1 MNKPVD
7 SGADEADEGEDSVE
21 ITRPRAPMS
30 VRAMPQHQTVRVSLL
45 KPILNMS
52 RFFVGDTI
60 PRVKDAKDTYDRIRD
75 MIARNIPFKE
85 SDKGLLNKLIMLLM
99 KQEKDPNLRGPF
111 NATRLLTGLV
121 LFVIE
126 DDYFF
131 IPEVSE
137 HASLPK
143 LEELAQE
150 LGREHQAR
158 CDTVFATVMINKLQ
172 IRSADELDAVAQRLP
187 GQGRTEEVYQVIARL
202 RTHLREGE
210 RIFSRHAE
218 GERKQKHAERLK
230 AAYSRAANLI
240 ARLIAVSP
248 ESDHERLRARIKLRE
263 LQRIEIDALGA
274 QVVSERDQEE
284 ETRNLLRSTE
294 VEGGLNLSTEM
305 SVEQRQEVATQ
316 LEKLMHEAEEE
327 DEGEEKGEG
336 DEEAGWFFDME

>member
-1 MNKPVD
+1 
-7 SGADEADEGEDSVE
+7 
-21 ITRPRAPMS
+21 
-30 VRAMPQHQTVRVSLL
+30 
-45 KPILNMS
+45 
-52 RFFVGDTI
+52 
-60 PRVKDAKDTYDRIRD
+60 
-75 MIARNIPFKE
+75 
-85 SDKGLLNKLIMLLM
+85 
-99 KQEKDPNLRGPF
+99 
-111 NATRLLTGLV
+111 
-121 LFVIE
+121 
-126 DDYFF
+126 
-131 IPEVSE
+131 
-137 HASLPK
+137 
-143 LEELAQE
+143 
-150 LGREHQAR
+150 
-158 CDTVFATVMINKLQ
+158 MINKLQ

-210 RIFSRHAE
+210 RIFSRHVE

-316 LEKLMHEAEEE
+316 LEKLMHEAEAE
-327 DEGEEKGEG
+327 DEGEEESAG